1 MAEGHEKDTQPTEGS
16 TTLSQHTDA
25 TEASGTGSP
34 STEESLREWEGL
46 SRSVIEAATVGTY
59 IIQEG
64 RFQYINPEYATVSGY
79 SAEELIGTSPLD
91 YVHPDDRE
99 QVREKAIRHLKRL
112 DRTPYEFRLV
122 RKDGDI
128 AWVLERVVSAQ
139 YRGKRATVGAFLDVT
154 ESKRIDEALRRRERD
169 YQILCEC
176 TLDGLLVIDAETF
189 NIVFANRAA
198 ADMYGFDS
206 VEDAIGVSP
215 LDFLPAEEQER
226 AMRIIVEDMFE
237 KDLREA
243 NEFRTITRGGT
254 ELWVSAVGTKTEYQG
269 RMAGLISLRDITERK
284 EAEKAFVE
292 SYEKLERMLGQT
304 VGALTS
310 AVELRDPTMAGHQRR
325 VAHLASAIASEMGLP
340 DFVVKG
346 VHMAGLLHDV
356 GAVWV
361 PDGLLNK
368 PASLNQAEY
377 EAVKAQPQM
386 SYDILKTIEFPWPV
400 AEIVLQHRE
409 RMDGSGYPSG
419 LSGEDIL
426 LEARILAVAE
436 VVEAMSFERPYR
448 HTPGLEG
455 ALAELE
461 RNRGVLFD
469 AEAVDACTRLFREDG
484 YRFKRE

>member
-1 MAEGHEKDTQPTEGS
+1 VAECREKETQPTKGS
-16 TTLSQHTDA
+16 ATLSQHADA

-34 STEESLREWEGL
+34 SSEELPREWEVL
-46 SRSVIEAATVGTY
+46 FRSLIEAATVGTY

-64 RFQYINPEYATVSGY
+64 RFQYINPEYASVSGY

-99 QVREKAIRHLKRL
+99 QVREKAIRHLKKV

-128 AWVLERVVSAQ
+128 AWVLERVASAQ
-139 YRGKRATVGAFLDVT
+139 YRGKRATVGTFLDIT
-154 ESKRIDEALRRRERD
+154 ESKRIDEALRQRERD
-169 YQILCEC
+169 YQTLCEC

-189 NIVFANRAA
+189 GIV
-198 ADMYGFDS
+198 Y
-206 VEDAIGVSP
+206 
-215 LDFLPAEEQER
+215 
-226 AMRIIVEDMFE
+226 
-237 KDLREA
+237 
-243 NEFRTITRGGT
+243 EFRTITRGGT

-269 RMAGLISLRDITERK
+269 RPAGLISLRDITERK
-284 EAEKAFVE
+284 EAEKSFVE
-292 SYEKLERMLGQT
+292 NYERLERMLGQT

-325 VAHLASAIASEMGLP
+325 VAHLAGAIAAEMGLP
-340 DFVVKG
+340 DFLVKG

-361 PDGLLNK
+361 PDGLINK

-386 SYDILKTIEFPWPV
+386 SYDILKAIEFPWPV

-409 RMDGSGYPSG
+409 RLDGSGYPAG

-426 LEARILAVAE
+426 LEARILGVAE

-448 HTPGLEG
+448 HTPGIEE
-455 ALAELE
+455 ALAELA
-461 RNRGVLFD
+461 RNSGVLYD
-469 AEAVDACTRLFREDG
+469 PAVVDASTRLFREDG
-484 YRFKRE
+484 YRFERE

>member
-1 MAEGHEKDTQPTEGS
+1 MAECREKETQPTKGS
-16 TTLSQHTDA
+16 ATLSQHADA

-34 STEESLREWEGL
+34 SSEELPREWEVL
-46 SRSVIEAATVGTY
+46 FRSLIEAATVGTY

-64 RFQYINPEYATVSGY
+64 RFQYINPEYASVSGY

-99 QVREKAIRHLKRL
+99 QVREKAIRHLKKV

-128 AWVLERVVSAQ
+128 AWVLERVASAQ
-139 YRGKRATVGAFLDVT
+139 YRGKRATVGTFLDIT
-154 ESKRIDEALRRRERD
+154 ESKRIDEALRQRERD
-169 YQILCEC
+169 YQTLCEC

-189 NIVFANRAA
+189 GIVFANRAA

-206 VEDAIGVSP
+206 VEDAIGVNP
-215 LDFLPAEEQER
+215 LDFLPADEQER
-226 AMRIIVEDMFE
+226 AARIIVEDMFE

-269 RMAGLISLRDITERK
+269 RPAGLISLRDITERK
-284 EAEKAFVE
+284 EAEKSFVE
-292 SYEKLERMLGQT
+292 NYERLERMLGQT

-325 VAHLASAIASEMGLP
+325 VAHLAGAIAAEMGLP
-340 DFVVKG
+340 DFLVKG

-361 PDGLLNK
+361 PDGLINK

-386 SYDILKTIEFPWPV
+386 SYDILKAIEFPWPV

-409 RMDGSGYPSG
+409 RLDGSGYPAG

-426 LEARILAVAE
+426 LEARILGVAE

-448 HTPGLEG
+448 HTPGIEE
-455 ALAELE
+455 ALAELA
-461 RNRGVLFD
+461 RNSGVLYD
-469 AEAVDACTRLFREDG
+469 PAVVDASTRLFREDG
-484 YRFKRE
+484 YRFERE